1 MRHRNAVKEAVVS
14 LGSEGYRQLL
24 SVCEGRSNASVPNY
38 HTSFS
43 TIEPPKSV
51 CAVCD
56 PVMGDHGRLY
66 VKEDILPVYR
76 DEIVPIS
83 SVMTPNQFE
92 AEQLLGRK
100 LRTERE
106 AITAC
111 QELHGRGPHT
121 VVSRSLLYS
130 ETFQATSA
138 AASTAM
144 PC

>member
-14 LGSEGYRQLL
+14 LGSEGYRKLL
-24 SVCEGRSNASVPNY
+24 SVCEKGPNASFEIY

-43 TIEPPKSV
+43 MTEPPKTV

-76 DEIVPIS
+76 DKIVPIS

-92 AEQLLGRK
+92 AEQLLGKK
-100 LRTERE
+100 LRTEQE

-121 VVSRSLLYS
+121 VVSRSLPSS
-130 ETFQATSA
+130 ETF
-138 AASTAM
+138 
-144 PC
+144 